1 MYFFTNFPTRLLSWQ
16 GLVAVFVLI
25 RLALGASF
33 YGDGYM
39 ELKTVETW
47 SRSSLYVRFRTSRP
61 SGMLFLAAG
70 HTDYCLV
77 ELHST
82 RLQVKLDLGSGE
94 RILRSEKGTPLNDLA
109 WHTAEL
115 QHENNSVTL
124 TVDKHFQTSVK
135 MPGQLLDLSIQEGLY
150 VGGTGG
156 LDKPYLVTEPSGF
169 RGCIDEL
176 LFNQHNLLSSLRS
189 YYGFKHVYEVSL
201 GCSPQ
206 FFASEDD
213 PVSFFSSKAY
223 ISFPLWNVRE
233 GGVFE
238 CVVHTSAE
246 QGLLL
251 YNSARQGDFVAM
263 EIREGLIIAVVG
275 KGGSKNELSSL
286 SQVNDRKWHYVKL
299 QFTSRNLQLTVDEET
314 VKTSLS
320 SHSKGLSLMGPLF
333 IGGIDDSTL
342 AEVRNRGLVSVSGKR
357 ARGGSF
363 KGCLK
368 DIKANSEKMG
378 LKNAVVTKD
387 ISVGCEPEKEPDP
400 TVQATPTTVPLPQ
413 VPYTSAAIPT
423 SAKPQDKKHGS
434 FLALNNL
441 VVPEG
446 GRASLGS
453 KHIKVSLE
461 FKKLGIRQSQ
471 IIFKIQEQPVHGQL
485 RLDIDQDQ
493 EENTF
498 SMLDLWHGR
507 VMYIHGGSEDPLDFF
522 MFSVIVSSKKEVP
535 PYLKGNKQYRFNISI
550 TPTNDAPEL
559 TLLEGNL
566 FVLLENS
573 KKPLTADV
581 LKATDIDSNSTE
593 LVFSVLGNL
602 NADAGYLE
610 NTKNPGK
617 AVNTFSHPDLEEG
630 RIQYVHSG
638 VRNSRIV
645 LRVSDGDKVSNTVV
659 LRIMAIPLDYN
670 IANNTGVEVTQGEVA
685 LISTN
690 HLAVQTNAV
699 KQELDIRYDI
709 IEPPKYGEVQ
719 RWHSSGEWK
728 PTNTFS
734 QRTLERERVRYVS
747 TYQELQSSNAADNFK
762 CKVSIG
768 SLASEEL
775 VFPVTVKWVQ
785 YKLLKNNALE
795 IDKVKRVALNSE
807 HLHAVVK
814 GVTVAENNLYY
825 RLLTLPKKGKL
836 LLNHKVLKK
845 NSTFSQRNVTEQKVE
860 YELVERP
867 REDSQDM
874 FTFQVISKHAHSGVY
889 DFKLAIKADVN
900 SIILT
905 NTGLSLTE
913 GESKLITKE
922 ELFSETLITKE
933 MFYKITS
940 SPKYGKLKRINLSD
954 SASSNDNMTAF
965 TNADILGERILYV
978 HDDSETIHDEFTFIA
993 SLDKSGAEAAAV
1005 ESSFNIS
1012 IELKNDEKPVR
1023 VVDKIFHVARNG
1035 QKLLTVEDLCYHD
1048 GDSDFDD
1055 GQLLYTRRGIPNGDL
1070 VLVNDTSHKL
1080 YQFHQ
1085 EDLEL
1090 RRVLFLHR
1098 GTDYGRFVLFVTD
1111 GKHYTSSL
1119 LEVSAHEPYIQIA
1132 NSTGLLVQK
1141 GHAVSF
1147 SAANFSVATNMDVR
1161 DDKEVTY
1168 KLFLLPKHGGLYIN
1182 DLLVDSFT
1190 QRDLRRG
1197 QLVYQH
1203 DNSNNLVDRF
1213 NFTVKVKNVRL
1224 DAGVFVRVYLESH
1237 QRPPK
1242 VVRNSTLLVEEG
1254 KPVKI
1259 SKRKL
1264 EVVHEDSLPVEIV
1277 YTVKIAPAYGYIR
1290 SFAEGEEQ
1298 YLGSEQAPIQSFT
1311 QQDINDG
1318 NIQYVQVTADQHKD
1332 SMELQVSNGVTEVGG
1347 IQVCID
1353 VIPRLI
1359 PLTVSSI
1366 TLKEGSAKAL
1376 TEDIIQVTNQHF
1388 AGLDFEYSLWKHPQ
1402 HGQIEHSRT
1411 PGVKLLVFTRKQV
1424 QQEFI
1429 YYVHDDSETTSDN
1442 FTIIANDTELQ
1453 KQSQP
1458 CTVYVNIT
1466 PVNDEAPVITA
1477 NTILKVWVSSVT
1489 EITQADLNSE
1499 DKDSPPEEL
1508 NYVITPP
1515 SNGHLA
1521 LKSSANKS
1529 ILNFTQAHVNNGEVV
1544 FVHSGAMS
1552 GGFSFQVSDGLNFAP
1567 RQIFSVTARAL
1578 LLRLD
1583 TNQHLQVFP
1592 GSLTPI
1598 SSEDLQAVTN
1608 DDDGAG
1614 NRTITFTLVSSPT
1627 LGRLV
1632 RVEPDN
1638 STVEISTFTQA
1649 MVDEGVIAY
1658 EQTNLESIGW
1668 SAEDSFRFT
1677 VSSPPASL
1685 DPHVFNIA
1693 ISYENTGPE
1702 QRSLLL
1708 ANTGAVVTE
1717 GEKVLI
1723 DKSMLDAS
1731 NLLVK
1736 LPEAQRHSYEVWY
1749 EVTSL
1754 PQHGVITVGQRNLT
1768 KEKPNFSQF
1777 ILNKY
1782 GITYQHDDSESLQDH
1797 FTFGVWLNLKSK
1809 TASRPLDGSEVIE
1822 EVFNVT
1828 VTPVNDQPPELKT
1841 KSPGLRVV
1849 QGNKELL
1856 VPEHLNVVDLD
1867 NPPEDIKYTIISKP
1881 NNGFLA
1887 MGSSINDSIM
1897 TFTQADIN
1905 RGRVWFVQ
1913 DGSTFS
1919 GVFYFSVTDGK
1930 HRPLYKLFNL
1940 EVTEITIFLS
1950 NNTDV
1955 VLEQGQTS
1963 VVITNEQLA
1972 AETNGKNTTIHYLVT
1987 TPPQFG
1993 KLLITTEPVT
2003 HFEQEDLLQGRLSYQ
2018 MTNLTSS
2025 RDSFEF
2031 TVFTSESNLTEQV
2044 LNITVK
2050 PLITLSQ
2057 DTRVPNE
2064 IAFKLRSSML
2074 NATQLS
2080 VLSGSD
2086 PHFEIVVPPTHSKI
2100 LKSKKLKHGPSEPV
2114 LSFTLKD
2121 LEMGIV
2127 SLESKANMTAV
2138 QEMNDSFT
2146 FVLHAEST
2154 QPAIGVFLYVIVPYD
2169 PSLVPVVTTKS
2180 PRLTTASV
2188 ITNQTA
2194 LGEPQLPFSVEPPV
2208 VTKEPTKPVTR
2219 WKGRNRWGNPNRVA
2233 IPEPAVPDVASE
2245 KQERTPKTPVVEAAA
2260 HPSRAS
2266 NPLLIIL
2273 PLLACLLLVVIL
2285 VVLIIM
2291 FRHRKEK
2298 QKPLIQN
2305 HPNNTTAPSSPSPC
2319 QPERSL
2325 AVPSVT
2331 VTPLLKGRE
2340 AGADMGPRGI
2350 ALETCGSPQETSLQL
2365 CTWNNLDPETLQHCR
2380 TSHPT
2385 LRNNQYW
2392 V

>member
-1 MYFFTNFPTRLLSWQ
+1 MWVRPQRGTHQHCY
-16 GLVAVFVLI
+16 AVS
-25 RLALGASF
+25 ASF

-39 ELKTVETW
+39 ELKTVESW

-115 QHENNSVTL
+115 QHDNNSVTL
-124 TVDKHFQTSVK
+124 TVDKHFQASVR
-135 MPGQLLDLSIQEGLY
+135 MPGQLHVLSIQEGLY

-238 CVVHTSAE
+238 CMVHTSAE

-286 SQVNDRKWHYVKL
+286 SQVNDRKWHYIKL

-314 VKTSLS
+314 VKKILS
-320 SHSKGLSLMGPLF
+320 SPSKALSLRGPLF
-333 IGGIDDSTL
+333 IGGIDDSTR
-342 AEVRNRGLVSVSGKR
+342 AEVRNQGLVSVSGKR

-387 ISVGCEPEKEPDP
+387 ISVGCEPEKEPEP
-400 TVQATPTTVPLPQ
+400 TMQATPTTVPLPQ
-413 VPYTSAAIPT
+413 IPSTSAAIPT
-423 SAKPQDKKHGS
+423 SAKPQEKKHGS

-471 IIFKIQEQPVHGQL
+471 IVFKIQEQPVHGQL

-507 VMYIHGGSEDPLDFF
+507 VMYVHGGSEDPLDFF
-522 MFSVIVSSKKEVP
+522 MFSVFASSKKEVP

-573 KKPLTADV
+573 KKPLTTDV
-581 LKATDIDSNSTE
+581 LKATDVDSNSTE

-602 NADAGYLE
+602 NSDAGYLE

-617 AVNTFSHPDLEEG
+617 VLNTFSHTDLEEG

-685 LISTN
+685 LIGTN

-699 KQELDIRYDI
+699 KQELDLRYDI

-747 TYQELQSSNAADNFK
+747 TYQELQSSNATDNFK

-775 VFPVTVKWVQ
+775 FFPVTVKWVQ
-785 YKLLKNNALE
+785 YKLLKNSALE
-795 IDKVKRVALNSE
+795 IDKVRRVALNSE
-807 HLHAVVK
+807 HLHAIVE
-814 GVTVAENNLYY
+814 GVTVVENNLYY

-836 LLNHKVLKK
+836 LLNNKVLKK
-845 NSTFSQRNVTEQKVE
+845 NSTFSQKNVTEQKVE

-867 REDSQDM
+867 REDSKDM
-874 FTFQVISKHAHSGVY
+874 FTFQVLSKHAHSGAY

-905 NTGLSLTE
+905 NTGLSLIE
-913 GESKLITKE
+913 GESKLISKE

-940 SPKYGKLKRINLSD
+940 SPRHGKLKRINLSD
-954 SASSNDNMTAF
+954 SASSSDNMTVF
-965 TNADILGERILYV
+965 TNADILGKRILYV
-978 HDDSETIHDEFTFIA
+978 HDDSETTHDEFTFIA
-993 SLDKSGAEAAAV
+993 SLNKSGAGAAAV

-1119 LEVSAHEPYIQIA
+1119 LEVSAHKPYIQIA

-1141 GHAVSF
+1141 GHAASF
-1147 SAANFSVATNMDVR
+1147 NAANFSVATNMDVR

-1168 KLFLLPKHGGLYIN
+1168 KLFLPPKHGRLHIN

-1190 QRDLRRG
+1190 QHDLRRG
-1197 QLVYQH
+1197 HLVYQH

-1213 NFTVKVKNVRL
+1213 NFTVKVKDVRL

-1242 VVRNSTLLVEEG
+1242 VVHNRTLLVEEG

-1277 YTVKIAPAYGYIR
+1277 YTVKIAPTYGYIR
-1290 SFAEGEEQ
+1290 NFAEGEGR

-1318 NIQYVQVTADQHKD
+1318 NIQYVHVAADQHKD
-1332 SMELQVSNGVTEVGG
+1332 SIELQVSNGVTEVGG
-1347 IQVCID
+1347 LQVCID

-1359 PLTVSSI
+1359 PLKVSSI
-1366 TLKEGSAKAL
+1366 TLKEGAAKAL
-1376 TEDIIQVTNQHF
+1376 TEDIIQVTSQHF
-1388 AGLDFEYSLWKHPQ
+1388 AGLDFEYSVWEPPQ
-1402 HGQIEHSRT
+1402 HGQIEHSRS

-1442 FTIIANDTELQ
+1442 FTIIANDTELR

-1458 CTVYVNIT
+1458 CTVYVNVM
-1466 PVNDEAPVITA
+1466 PVNDEPPVITA
-1477 NTILKVWVSSVT
+1477 NTILKV
-1489 EITQADLNSE
+1489 
-1499 DKDSPPEEL
+1499 
-1508 NYVITPP
+1508 
-1515 SNGHLA
+1515 
-1521 LKSSANKS
+1521 
-1529 ILNFTQAHVNNGEVV
+1529 
-1544 FVHSGAMS
+1544 
-1552 GGFSFQVSDGLNFAP
+1552 
-1567 RQIFSVTARAL
+1567 
-1578 LLRLD
+1578 
-1583 TNQHLQVFP
+1583 
-1592 GSLTPI
+1592 
-1598 SSEDLQAVTN
+1598 
-1608 DDDGAG
+1608 
-1614 NRTITFTLVSSPT
+1614 
-1627 LGRLV
+1627 
-1632 RVEPDN
+1632 
-1638 STVEISTFTQA
+1638 
-1649 MVDEGVIAY
+1649 DEGAIAY

-1685 DPHVFNIA
+1685 DPHVFNII

-1702 QRSLLL
+1702 RRSLLL

-1723 DKSMLDAS
+1723 DKSKLDAS

-1754 PQHGVITVGQRNLT
+1754 PQHGVITVGERNLT

-1782 GITYQHDDSESLQDH
+1782 GITYQHDNSESLQDS
-1797 FTFGVWLNLKSK
+1797 FAFSVWLNLKSK

-1841 KSPGLRVV
+1841 KAPGLRVV

-1887 MGSSINDSIM
+1887 MGSSINESIM

-1905 RGRVWFVQ
+1905 RGRVWFIQ

-1940 EVTEITIFLS
+1940 EVTEITISLS
-1950 NNTDV
+1950 NNTDL
-1955 VLEQGQTS
+1955 VLKQGQTA

-1972 AETNGKNTTIHYLVT
+1972 AETNGKNTTIHYLIT

-1993 KLLITTEPVT
+1993 KLLIAAEPVT
-2003 HFEQEDLLQGRLSYQ
+2003 QFEQEDLLQGRLSYQ

-2080 VLSGSD
+2080 ILSGSD
-2086 PHFEIVVPPTHSKI
+2086 PHFEIVVLPTHSKL
-2100 LKSKKLKHGPSEPV
+2100 LKSKKLNHGTSEPV
-2114 LSFTLKD
+2114 LSFTFKD

-2127 SLESKANMTAV
+2127 SLESAANMTAI
-2138 QEMNDSFT
+2138 QELNDSFT
-2146 FVLHAEST
+2146 FVLHADSA

-2169 PSLVPVVTTKS
+2169 PSLVPIVTTKS
-2180 PRLTTASV
+2180 PPLTTAAV

-2194 LGEPQLPFSVEPPV
+2194 LGEPQLPFPVEPTV

-2219 WKGRNRWGNPNRVA
+2219 WKGKNRWGNPNRVA
-2233 IPEPAVPDVASE
+2233 VPEPAVPDLASE
-2245 KQERTPKTPVVEAAA
+2245 KREKTPKTPVVEAAA

-2285 VVLIIM
+2285 VVLIVV

-2305 HPNNTTAPSSPSPC
+2305 HPNTTTAPSSPSPC
-2319 QPERSL
+2319 QPERCL
-2325 AVPSVT
+2325 AVPSVS

-2340 AGADMGPRGI
+2340 VGAGMGPRGN
-2350 ALETCGSPQETSLQL
+2350 ALETSNSPQETSLQL
-2365 CTWNNLDPETLQHCR
+2365 CTWNNLDPETLLHCR

>member
-1 MYFFTNFPTRLLSWQ
+1 MNFKNCPTRLVPWQ
-16 GLVAVFVLI
+16 GLLVVCALI
-25 RLALGASF
+25 RLAFGASF

-39 ELKTVETW
+39 ELKTVESW

-115 QHENNSVTL
+115 QHDNNSVTL
-124 TVDKHFQTSVK
+124 TVDKHFQASVR
-135 MPGQLLDLSIQEGLY
+135 MPGLLHDLSIQEGLY

-238 CVVHTSAE
+238 CMVHTSAE

-286 SQVNDRKWHYVKL
+286 SQVNDRKWHYIKL

-314 VKTSLS
+314 VKKILS
-320 SHSKGLSLMGPLF
+320 SPSKALSLRGPLF
-333 IGGIDDSTL
+333 IGGIDDSTR
-342 AEVRNRGLVSVSGKR
+342 AEVRNQGLVSVSGKR

-387 ISVGCEPEKEPDP
+387 ISVGCEPEKEPEP
-400 TVQATPTTVPLPQ
+400 TMQATPTTVPLPQ
-413 VPYTSAAIPT
+413 IPSTSAAIPT
-423 SAKPQDKKHGS
+423 SAKPQEKKHGS

-471 IIFKIQEQPVHGQL
+471 IVFKIQEQPVHGQL

-507 VMYIHGGSEDPLDFF
+507 VMYVHGGSEDPLDFF
-522 MFSVIVSSKKEVP
+522 MFSVFASGKKEVP
-535 PYLKGNKQYRFNISI
+535 PYLKGNKQYRFNISV

-573 KKPLTADV
+573 KKPLTTDV
-581 LKATDIDSNSTE
+581 LKATDVDSNSIE

-617 AVNTFSHPDLEEG
+617 VLNTFSHTDLEEG

-685 LISTN
+685 LIGTN

-699 KQELDIRYDI
+699 KQELDLRYDI

-747 TYQELQSSNAADNFK
+747 TYQELQSSNATDNFK

-775 VFPVTVKWVQ
+775 FFPVTVKWVQ
-785 YKLLKNNALE
+785 YKLLKNSALE
-795 IDKVKRVALNSE
+795 IDKVRRVALNSE
-807 HLHAVVK
+807 HLHAIVE

-836 LLNHKVLKK
+836 LLNNKVLKK

-867 REDSQDM
+867 REDSKDM
-874 FTFQVISKHAHSGVY
+874 FTFQVLSKHAHSGAY

-905 NTGLSLTE
+905 NTGLSLIE
-913 GESKLITKE
+913 GESKLISKE

-940 SPKYGKLKRINLSD
+940 SPKHGKLKHINLSD
-954 SASSNDNMTAF
+954 SASSNDNMTVF

-978 HDDSETIHDEFTFIA
+978 HDDSETTHDEFTFIA
-993 SLDKSGAEAAAV
+993 SLNKSGAGAAAV

-1141 GHAVSF
+1141 GHAASF
-1147 SAANFSVATNMDVR
+1147 NAANFSVATNMDVR

-1168 KLFLLPKHGGLYIN
+1168 KLFLPPKHGRLHIN

-1190 QRDLRRG
+1190 QHDLRMG
-1197 QLVYQH
+1197 HLVYQH

-1213 NFTVKVKNVRL
+1213 NFTVKVKDVHL

-1242 VVRNSTLLVEEG
+1242 VVHNRTLLVEEG

-1277 YTVKIAPAYGYIR
+1277 YTVKIAPTYGYIR
-1290 SFAEGEEQ
+1290 SFAEGEGR

-1318 NIQYVQVTADQHKD
+1318 NIQYVHVTADQHKD
-1332 SMELQVSNGVTEVGG
+1332 SIELQVSNGVTEVGG
-1347 IQVCID
+1347 LQVCID

-1359 PLTVSSI
+1359 PLKVSNI
-1366 TLKEGSAKAL
+1366 TLKEGAAKAL
-1376 TEDIIQVTNQHF
+1376 TEDIIQVTSQHF
-1388 AGLDFEYSLWKHPQ
+1388 AGLDFEYSVWEPPQ
-1402 HGQIEHSRT
+1402 HGQIEHSRS

-1442 FTIIANDTELQ
+1442 FTIIANDTELR

-1458 CTVYVNIT
+1458 CTVYVNVM

-1489 EITQADLNSE
+1489 EITKADLNSE

-1508 NYVITPP
+1508 DYVITPP

-1592 GSLTPI
+1592 GSLTYI
-1598 SSEDLQAVTN
+1598 SSEDLQAITN

-1649 MVDEGVIAY
+1649 MVDEGAIAY
-1658 EQTNLESIGW
+1658 EQTNLESIRW

-1702 QRSLLL
+1702 RLSLLL

-1723 DKSMLDAS
+1723 DKSKLDAS

-1749 EVTSL
+1749 EVNSL
-1754 PQHGVITVGQRNLT
+1754 PQHGVITVGERNLT

-1782 GITYQHDDSESLQDH
+1782 GITYQHDNSESLQDS
-1797 FTFGVWLNLKSK
+1797 FAFSVWLNLKSK

-1841 KSPGLRVV
+1841 KAPGLRVV

-1887 MGSSINDSIM
+1887 MGSSINESIM

-1905 RGRVWFVQ
+1905 RGRVWFIQ

-1940 EVTEITIFLS
+1940 EVTEITISLS
-1950 NNTDV
+1950 NNTDL
-1955 VLEQGQTS
+1955 VLEQGQTA
-1963 VVITNEQLA
+1963 VVVTNEQLA

-1993 KLLITTEPVT
+1993 KLLIATEPVT
-2003 HFEQEDLLQGRLSYQ
+2003 QFEQEDLLQGRISYQ

-2064 IAFKLRSSML
+2064 IAFKLKSSML

-2086 PHFEIVVPPTHSKI
+2086 PHFEIVVPPTHSK
-2100 LKSKKLKHGPSEPV
+2100 LLTSKKLNHGMSEPV
-2114 LSFTLKD
+2114 LSFTFKD

-2127 SLESKANMTAV
+2127 SLESAANMTAI
-2138 QEMNDSFT
+2138 QELNDSFT
-2146 FVLHAEST
+2146 FVLHADSA

-2180 PRLTTASV
+2180 PPLTTAAV

-2194 LGEPQLPFSVEPPV
+2194 LGEPQLPFPVEPTV
-2208 VTKEPTKPVTR
+2208 VTKESTKPVTR
-2219 WKGRNRWGNPNRVA
+2219 WKGKNRWGNPNRVA
-2233 IPEPAVPDVASE
+2233 VPEPAVPDLASE
-2245 KQERTPKTPVVEAAA
+2245 KREKTPKTPVVEAAA

-2273 PLLACLLLVVIL
+2273 PLLACLLLIVIL
-2285 VVLIIM
+2285 VVLIVV

-2340 AGADMGPRGI
+2340 VGAGMGPRGN
-2350 ALETCGSPQETSLQL
+2350 ALETSSSPQETSQQL
-2365 CTWNNLDPETLQHCR
+2365 CTWNNLDPETLLHCR

>member
-1 MYFFTNFPTRLLSWQ
+1 MSNYILGSAHCYHPCADSGVAKTNTRCPPKRVPSADRFFSLCWPACSQPRATVSEDS
-16 GLVAVFVLI
+16 A
-25 RLALGASF
+25 ALGSLQASSQAPGQSTEVAGARRAEDTLADLSPPPRAALGQLYAAPWELLFTVGSGIAWTQTGDLEATGCILHSTRSTGCATQEPLGSTVFHLNAFLLIYYQKCHASF

-39 ELKTVETW
+39 ELKTVESW

-115 QHENNSVTL
+115 QHDNNSVTL
-124 TVDKHFQTSVK
+124 TVDKHFQASVR
-135 MPGQLLDLSIQEGLY
+135 MPGQLHVLSIQEGLY

-238 CVVHTSAE
+238 CMVHTSAE

-286 SQVNDRKWHYVKL
+286 SQVNDRKWHYIKL

-314 VKTSLS
+314 VKKILS
-320 SHSKGLSLMGPLF
+320 SPSKALSLRGPLF
-333 IGGIDDSTL
+333 IGGIDDSTR
-342 AEVRNRGLVSVSGKR
+342 AEVRNQGLVSVSGKR

-387 ISVGCEPEKEPDP
+387 ISVGCEPEKEPEP
-400 TVQATPTTVPLPQ
+400 TMQATPTTVPLPQ
-413 VPYTSAAIPT
+413 IPSTFAAVPT
-423 SAKPQDKKHGS
+423 SAKPQEKKHGS

-471 IIFKIQEQPVHGQL
+471 IVFKIQEQPVHGQL

-507 VMYIHGGSEDPLDFF
+507 VMYVHGGSEDPLDFF
-522 MFSVIVSSKKEVP
+522 MFSVFASSKKEVP
-535 PYLKGNKQYRFNISI
+535 PYLKGNKQYRFNISV

-573 KKPLTADV
+573 KKPLTTDV
-581 LKATDIDSNSTE
+581 LKATDVDSNSTE

-617 AVNTFSHPDLEEG
+617 VLNTFSHTDLEEG

-685 LISTN
+685 LIGTN

-699 KQELDIRYDI
+699 KQELDLRYDI

-747 TYQELQSSNAADNFK
+747 TYQELQSSNATDNFK

-775 VFPVTVKWVQ
+775 FFPVKVKWVQ
-785 YKLLKNNALE
+785 YKLLKNSALE
-795 IDKVKRVALNSE
+795 IDKVRRVALNSE
-807 HLHAVVK
+807 HLHAIVE

-836 LLNHKVLKK
+836 LLNNKVLKK

-867 REDSQDM
+867 REDSKDM
-874 FTFQVISKHAHSGVY
+874 FTFQVLSKHAHSGAY

-905 NTGLSLTE
+905 NTGLSLIEGERNLFVLLENSKKPLTTDVLKATDVDSNSTVLVFSVLGNADAGYLENTKNPGKVLNTFSHTDLEEGRIQYVHSGVRNSRIVLRVSDGDKVSNTVVLRIMAIPLDYNIANNTGVEVTQGEVALIGTNHLAVQTNAVKQELDLRYDIIEPPKYGEVQRWHSSGEWKPTNTFSQRTLERERVRYVSTYQELQSSNATDNFKCKVSIGSLASEELFFPVTVKWVQYKLLKNSALEIDKVRRVALNSEHLHAIVEGVTVAENNLYYRLLTLPKKGRLLLNNKVLKKNSTFSQRNVTEQKVEYELVERPREDSKDMFTFQVLSKHAHSGAYDFKLAIKADVNSIILTNTGLSLIE
-913 GESKLITKE
+913 GESKLISKE

-940 SPKYGKLKRINLSD
+940 SPRHGKLKRINLSD
-954 SASSNDNMTAF
+954 SASSSDNMTMF

-978 HDDSETIHDEFTFIA
+978 HDDSETTHDEFTFIA
-993 SLDKSGAEAAAV
+993 SLNKSGAGAAAV

-1090 RRVLFLHR
+1090 RRVLFLHH

-1119 LEVSAHEPYIQIA
+1119 LEVSAHKPYIQIA

-1141 GHAVSF
+1141 GHAASF
-1147 SAANFSVATNMDVR
+1147 NVANFSVATNMDVR

-1168 KLFLLPKHGGLYIN
+1168 KLFLPPKHGRLHIN

-1190 QRDLRRG
+1190 QHDLRRG
-1197 QLVYQH
+1197 HLVYQH

-1213 NFTVKVKNVRL
+1213 NFTVKVKDVRL

-1242 VVRNSTLLVEEG
+1242 VVHNRTLLVEEG

-1277 YTVKIAPAYGYIR
+1277 YTVKIAPTYGYIR
-1290 SFAEGEEQ
+1290 SSAEGEGR

-1318 NIQYVQVTADQHKD
+1318 NIQYVHVAADQHKD
-1332 SMELQVSNGVTEVGG
+1332 SIELQVSNGVTEVGG
-1347 IQVCID
+1347 LQVCID

-1359 PLTVSSI
+1359 PLKVSSI
-1366 TLKEGSAKAL
+1366 TLKEGAAKAL
-1376 TEDIIQVTNQHF
+1376 TEDIIQVTSQHF
-1388 AGLDFEYSLWKHPQ
+1388 AGLDFEYSVWEPPQ
-1402 HGQIEHSRT
+1402 HGQIEHSRS

-1442 FTIIANDTELQ
+1442 FTIIANDTELR

-1458 CTVYVNIT
+1458 CTVYVNVM
-1466 PVNDEAPVITA
+1466 PVNDEPPVITA

-1489 EITQADLNSE
+1489 EITKADLNSE

-1508 NYVITPP
+1508 DYVITPP

-1544 FVHSGAMS
+1544 FVHSG
-1552 GGFSFQVSDGLNFAP
+1552 
-1567 RQIFSVTARAL
+1567 
-1578 LLRLD
+1578 
-1583 TNQHLQVFP
+1583 
-1592 GSLTPI
+1592 SLTSI

-1608 DDDGAG
+1608 DEDGAG

-1649 MVDEGVIAY
+1649 MVDEGAIAY

-1685 DPHVFNIA
+1685 DPHVFNII

-1702 QRSLLL
+1702 RRSLLL
-1708 ANTGAVVTE
+1708 ANTGAGHSATHCCTPYQCKHCCTPYQCKHCCTPYQCKHCCTPYQCKHCCTPYQCKHCCTPYQCKHCCTPYQCKHCCTPYQCKHCCTPYQCKHCCTPYQCKHCCTPYQCKHCCTPYQCKHCCTPYQCKHCCTPYQCKHCCTPYQCKHCCTPYQCKHCCTPYQCKHCCTPYQCKHCCTPYQCKHCCTPYQCKHCCTPYQCKHCCTPYQCKHCCTPYQCKHCAAPLVF
-1717 GEKVLI
+1717 I
-1723 DKSMLDAS
+1723 YIAAS
-1731 NLLVK
+1731 
-1736 LPEAQRHSYEVWY
+1736 
-1749 EVTSL
+1749 T
-1754 PQHGVITVGQRNLT
+1754 
-1768 KEKPNFSQF
+1768 
-1777 ILNKY
+1777 
-1782 GITYQHDDSESLQDH
+1782 
-1797 FTFGVWLNLKSK
+1797 
-1809 TASRPLDGSEVIE
+1809 
-1822 EVFNVT
+1822 
-1828 VTPVNDQPPELKT
+1828 
-1841 KSPGLRVV
+1841 
-1849 QGNKELL
+1849 
-1856 VPEHLNVVDLD
+1856 
-1867 NPPEDIKYTIISKP
+1867 
-1881 NNGFLA
+1881 
-1887 MGSSINDSIM
+1887 
-1897 TFTQADIN
+1897 
-1905 RGRVWFVQ
+1905 
-1913 DGSTFS
+1913 
-1919 GVFYFSVTDGK
+1919 
-1930 HRPLYKLFNL
+1930 
-1940 EVTEITIFLS
+1940 
-1950 NNTDV
+1950 
-1955 VLEQGQTS
+1955 
-1963 VVITNEQLA
+1963 
-1972 AETNGKNTTIHYLVT
+1972 
-1987 TPPQFG
+1987 
-1993 KLLITTEPVT
+1993 
-2003 HFEQEDLLQGRLSYQ
+2003 
-2018 MTNLTSS
+2018 
-2025 RDSFEF
+2025 
-2031 TVFTSESNLTEQV
+2031 
-2044 LNITVK
+2044 
-2050 PLITLSQ
+2050 
-2057 DTRVPNE
+2057 
-2064 IAFKLRSSML
+2064 
-2074 NATQLS
+2074 
-2080 VLSGSD
+2080 
-2086 PHFEIVVPPTHSKI
+2086 
-2100 LKSKKLKHGPSEPV
+2100 
-2114 LSFTLKD
+2114 
-2121 LEMGIV
+2121 
-2127 SLESKANMTAV
+2127 
-2138 QEMNDSFT
+2138 
-2146 FVLHAEST
+2146 
-2154 QPAIGVFLYVIVPYD
+2154 
-2169 PSLVPVVTTKS
+2169 
-2180 PRLTTASV
+2180 
-2188 ITNQTA
+2188 
-2194 LGEPQLPFSVEPPV
+2194 
-2208 VTKEPTKPVTR
+2208 
-2219 WKGRNRWGNPNRVA
+2219 
-2233 IPEPAVPDVASE
+2233 
-2245 KQERTPKTPVVEAAA
+2245 AA
-2260 HPSRAS
+2260 HW
-2266 NPLLIIL
+2266 
-2273 PLLACLLLVVIL
+2273 
-2285 VVLIIM
+2285 
-2291 FRHRKEK
+2291 K
-2298 QKPLIQN
+2298 
-2305 HPNNTTAPSSPSPC
+2305 
-2319 QPERSL
+2319 
-2325 AVPSVT
+2325 
-2331 VTPLLKGRE
+2331 
-2340 AGADMGPRGI
+2340 
-2350 ALETCGSPQETSLQL
+2350 
-2365 CTWNNLDPETLQHCR
+2365 
-2380 TSHPT
+2380 
-2385 LRNNQYW
+2385 
-2392 V
+2392 